1 MFTNKAT
8 TYEQMEKPN
17 KEKKFKQNSDEEIR
31 KLVEDNEG
39 NDAVASL
46 GRSRNDV
53 VKEVKGKKKQQPE
66 NTYKFKL
73 FD

>member
-8 TYEQMEKPN
+8 TYEQMEKPK
-17 KEKKFKQNSDEEIR
+17 KEKKFKQNSYEEIR

-46 GRSRNDV
+46 GRSRNDI

-66 NTYKFKL
+66 NTYKIKV

>member
-1 MFTNKAT
+1 MFTNKAA
-8 TYEQMEKPN
+8 TYEQMEKPK
-17 KEKKFKQNSDEEIR
+17 KEKKFKQNSYEEIR

-39 NDAVASL
+39 
-46 GRSRNDV
+46 NDV